1 MTSASELLRSKVE
14 ERRRRENEKKAA
26 RAEAGEDE
34 DEDDEAEQLT
44 NDRQLSHLLNTT
56 LFSQGSSSK
65 KRGNGEDGKPDLS
78 SHSTLAR
85 ILEHSS
91 SSSARKGQA
100 FGRGHGEKTLRAS
113 QLAQMPR
120 DMRQGIRSAAEDRA
134 EKEMERN
141 REMGLLNSAY
151 SRKFLGRQ
159 EADATMT
166 GKRKQEKDRVRGLGM
181 GVGRFKDGT
190 LRLSRDEVAKMTGEG
205 GGSRGGKGAKGG
217 GGGAKRQKR

>member
-1 MTSASELLRSKVE
+1 MTSASEFIRAKVQ
-14 ERRRRENEKKAA
+14 ERRQKKEKKKKA
-26 RAEAGEDE
+26 RAEAGEDD

-56 LFSQGSSSK
+56 LFSQGNGKKKGSSSS
-65 KRGNGEDGKPDLS
+65 DKPDLS
-78 SHSTLAR
+78 SHDTLAR

-100 FGRGHGEKTLRAS
+100 FGRGFGEKALRAS
-113 QLAQMPR
+113 QLSQMPIS
-120 DMRQGIRSAAEDRA
+120 MRQGIRSAAGDRA

-141 REMGLLNSAY
+141 KEMGLLNSSY

-166 GKRKQEKDRVRGLGM
+166 GKRKSERDRVRGLGM
-181 GVGRFKDGT
+181 GVGRFEGGT
-190 LRLSRDEVAKMTGEG
+190 LKLSKDEVARMTGEG
-205 GGSRGGKGAKGG
+205 GRGGGGKGGAK
-217 GGGAKRQKR
+217 GAKRQKR